1 MFKYISTSL
10 LLCTFL
16 SAESFDIFLQKAID
30 RSAYL
35 YALSLEIK
43 ESEIEADISLKYE
56 NPTLELTHSSFKP
69 ANNKADDGYILNLS
83 QPVRLWGIKD
93 DTKALNSANI
103 KTKNASFSQKKAEF
117 IRNISLKYTIYS
129 EQKRVLELAKEEITI
144 AKKIYE
150 ISALRFQNG
159 AISKGVELQ
168 ALLDYEKSQ
177 NSKEFAHINTIS
189 SYYDLLSMADTQ
201 EETELD
207 DGYDFT
213 LKRAIHKSKNPSI
226 ELLSAQ
232 KDSALM
238 EAKVNSH
245 AIKSIDI
252 FGEFESEPEQDIFR
266 FGVNIPL
273 AIFNDNKEEA
283 KLSTLR
289 ASKFDSLSNNEK
301 NITSMEL
308 KKLYKERDAMLKLKA
323 SCARTLQT
331 EVELLAMYEDGY
343 KISSINLIELQ
354 EIKNKMLQSKRA
366 LIEIETA
373 LNKNAIN
380 TNYIKGVYNE

>member
-69 ANNKADDGYILNLS
+69 TNNKADNGYILNLS

-93 DTKALNSANI
+93 DKKALNSASI
-103 KTKNASFSQKKAEF
+103 KTKSASFIQKKAEF
-117 IRNISLKYTIYS
+117 IRNISLKYTIYC
-129 EQKRVLELAKEEITI
+129 EQKRVLELAKEEIAI

-177 NSKEFAHINTIS
+177 NLKNFAYINTIS
-189 SYYDLLSMADTQ
+189 SYYELLSTADTQ
-201 EETELD
+201 EETEID
-207 DGYDFT
+207 DNYIFT
-213 LKRAIHKSKNPSI
+213 LKGVAYEKTNPSI
-226 ELLSAQ
+226 ELLRAE
-232 KDSALM
+232 KEKALM

-245 AIKSIDI
+245 IIEKVDV
-252 FGEFESEPEQDIFR
+252 FTEFESEPEQDIFR
-266 FGVNIPL
+266 FGLNIPL
-273 AIFNDNKEEA
+273 AVFNDNKEKS

-289 ASKFDSLSNNEK
+289 ASEFESLSNSEK
-301 NITSMEL
+301 NITNMEL
-308 KKLYKERDAMLKLKA
+308 KKLYKERDALLELKT
-323 SCARTLQT
+323 SCTRTLQT
-331 EVELLAMYEDGY
+331 EVELLAMYEEGY
-343 KISSINLIELQ
+343 KISNINLIELQ
-354 EIKNKMLQSKRA
+354 GIKNKMLQSKRA